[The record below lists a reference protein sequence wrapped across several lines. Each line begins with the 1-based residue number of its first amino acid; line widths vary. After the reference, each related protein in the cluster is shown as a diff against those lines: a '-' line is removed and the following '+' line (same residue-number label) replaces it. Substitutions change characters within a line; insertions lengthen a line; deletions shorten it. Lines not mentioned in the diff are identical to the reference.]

1 MVADVLYVPF
11 IQVLVGN
18 LNVLEIK
25 IKNYRDDTHSY
36 TVEIIASTKLQAGNM
51 PAWFTVQYVKYIYIL
66 LSTLERKNSLGK
78 VFISLV

>member
-1 MVADVLYVPF
+1 MAADVLYVPF

-36 TVEIIASTKLQAGNM
+36 TVEITASSKYQTGNM
-51 PAWFTVQYVKYIYIL
+51 PAWFTVQYVKYIYIY
-66 LSTLERKNSLGK
+66 
-78 VFISLV
+78 I